1 MKDDSDDPFVFMWE
15 PMYSKAKQLPEL
27 YVHVKII
34 LIFFFHE
41 SFEKCS
47 FLKEC

>member
-34 LIFFFHE
+34 LIFFFT
-41 SFEKCS
+41 KA
-47 FLKEC
+47 LKNVPF